1 MALNSFSMNTK
12 FSATLNSSVFSQW
25 LAKISRF
32 FSVKKIT
39 WLLIIIAVYSAIN
52 AAYLFTRI
60 KQISAFNAAVSVGL
74 PPKTDLQSFEAK
86 FSTAFWLAKNER
98 YKEATLLFNKAL
110 NLANTTQK
118 SAIQYNLGNIFFR
131 RGLVING
138 ANMTVRDEAE
148 YLFRQAKTAYQQSLR
163 LDNTFW
169 DARHNM
175 DRILTMLPGTPTP
188 GAGESDTPGLIMG
201 SIPVGLP

>member
-1 MALNSFSMNTK
+1 MALNSLIIKDS
-12 FSATLNSSVFSQW
+12 
-25 LAKISRF
+25 LAIKIMRF
-32 FSVKKIT
+32 FTVKKLT
-39 WLLIIIAVYSAIN
+39 WLLIIIASISVISSA
-52 AAYLFTRI
+52 YFYYRI
-60 KQISAFNAAVSVGL
+60 KQIDAFNLAVSMGQ

-98 YKEATLLFNKAL
+98 YKEAILLFNKAL
-110 NLANTTQK
+110 NNANTKQK
-118 SAIQYNLGNIFFR
+118 AAIQYNLGNIFFR
-131 RGLVING
+131 RGLAING

-163 LDNTFW
+163 LDNSYW
-169 DARHNM
+169 DARHNL

-188 GAGESDTPGLIMG
+188 GVGESDTPGLIMG

>member
-1 MALNSFSMNTK
+1 MALNSLSVK
-12 FSATLNSSVFSQW
+12 DASATR
-25 LAKISRF
+25 IMRF
-32 FSVKKIT
+32 FSVKKLS
-39 WLLIIIAVYSAIN
+39 WLLIIIAILALLSAG
-52 AAYLFTRI
+52 YLYTRV
-60 KQISAFNAAVSVGL
+60 KQIDAFNLAVSEGK

-86 FSTAFWLAKNER
+86 FATAFWLAKNER

-110 NLANTTQK
+110 NTANTEQK
-118 SAIQYNLGNIFFR
+118 ALIQYNLGNIFFR

-163 LDNTFW
+163 LDHSNW
-169 DARHNM
+169 SARHNL
-175 DRILTMLPGTPTP
+175 DRVLTMLPGTPTP
-188 GAGESDTPGLIMG
+188 GVGESDTPGLIMG